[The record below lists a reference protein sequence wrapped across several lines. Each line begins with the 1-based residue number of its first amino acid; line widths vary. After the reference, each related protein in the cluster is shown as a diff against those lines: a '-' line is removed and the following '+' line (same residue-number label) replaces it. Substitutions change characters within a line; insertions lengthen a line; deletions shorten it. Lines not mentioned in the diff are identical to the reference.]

1 MVYDDDSRYGDRF
14 KQDTVLH
21 AVKCFMAL
29 VCVIAATITIGIVC
43 LVGAGVWWLVSML
56 LGM

>member
-1 MVYDDDSRYGDRF
+1 MAYDDNSRYGDRF
-14 KQDTVLH
+14 KHDTVAH

-29 VCVIAATITIGIVC
+29 MCIIAAAVTVGIIC

-56 LGM
+56 LGL